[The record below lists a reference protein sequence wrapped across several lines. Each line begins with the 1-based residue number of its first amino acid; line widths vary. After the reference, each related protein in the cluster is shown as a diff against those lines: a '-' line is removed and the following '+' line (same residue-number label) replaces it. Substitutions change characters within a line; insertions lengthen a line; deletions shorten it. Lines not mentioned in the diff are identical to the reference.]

1 MRTVRAL
8 PNDRFVFTGESLV
21 VEDSV
26 PDPDCWVRPREAMGV
41 GSVGPRLTRWRP
53 QDVLL
58 VVEVADETVSH
69 DLGPK
74 ARVYARA
81 GFSVFSVYWVI
92 TRDGIYEHTEPTA
105 DGYRVRV
112 RFRGGDTIPVRCAGT
127 VARSPTC
134 RCRPAAVARQ
144 SLEH

>member
-1 MRTVRAL
+1 MSV
-8 PNDRFVFTGESLV
+8 PPGESLV

-26 PDPDCWVRPREAMGV
+26 PDPDCWIRPREAMGV
-41 GSVGPRLTRWRP
+41 GSVGTRLTRWRP

-81 GFSVFSVYWVI
+81 GFSVYWVI

-105 DGYRVRV
+105 ATACGSASAAATRSL
-112 RFRGGDTIPVRCAGT
+112 CAAPAPT
-127 VARSPTC
+127 SLWRRSRRPIADL
-134 RCRPAAVARQ
+134 RCRPAAVTRQ